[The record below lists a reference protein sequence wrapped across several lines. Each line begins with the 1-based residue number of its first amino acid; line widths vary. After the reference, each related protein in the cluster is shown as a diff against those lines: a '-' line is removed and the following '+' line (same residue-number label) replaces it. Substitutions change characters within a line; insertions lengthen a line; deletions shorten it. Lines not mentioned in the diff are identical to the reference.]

1 MLVTS
6 TMKEFLRSLISEQ
19 RSFSLL
25 VNTTLG
31 LQETVVLLVFL
42 TLNTMSLSGTH
53 VISTSRARS
62 INESQDREVQARRN
76 TLTAIAHSTRIIRA
90 VRLNTMG

>member
-6 TMKEFLRSLISEQ
+6 TMKEFLQSLISEQ
-19 RSFSLL
+19 RSFSPL

-42 TLNTMSLSGTH
+42 TLNTMSLYGTKN
-53 VISTSRARS
+53 ISTSRAKS
-62 INESQDREVQARRN
+62 INEMQARESASRQA
-76 TLTAIAHSTRIIRA
+76 TRESMAHSTKIKRID
-90 VRLNTMG
+90 RLTTIG